1 MTVLITGASRG
12 IGAATAKVFAEHGF
26 AVAVNFKNNE
36 EAAASV
42 VDEIIKK
49 GGVAKSYRADVADP
63 AQVAEMVRSAEADL
77 GPVDVLVNNAGVCV
91 SGLLQD
97 MTDADYDFITD
108 TNVRGAFNTCRA
120 VLPSMISRK
129 GGAIVNV
136 SSMWGETGASCEVL
150 YSMTKSAL
158 IGLTKALAK
167 EVGPSGIRVNC
178 VAPGVIDTD
187 MNSGYSEQTMNELK
201 EETPLSAIG
210 SPEDVAKRIYFLCN
224 ECSGFVTGQVLGVNG
239 GLVI

>member
-91 SGLLQD
+91 SGLMQD

-210 SPEDVAKRIYFLCN
+210 SPEDVAKSIYFLCN